1 MDQAH
6 IEANRAKLTQHVD
19 AEYTRSLIE
28 EVFEILNQVYFRPV
42 FIGFDELEE
51 RNHPD
56 APLIYIGNHSGMAF
70 PWDAMMFGAGIFQR
84 NGWQFEGN
92 CVRPLVAPMLTAS
105 PLMNPFM
112 IEDLWKRVGG
122 LEATF
127 LNFETM
133 MQHSDSHVLIYPEGL
148 DGIGKGFDKR
158 YQLQRFATSF
168 VRMAIKYKADVLPVM
183 CVNGEWVNPYMYKVP
198 AMNRVSR
205 IFGIPYLPLGII
217 LPLLLFLPWML
228 YYSMPAK
235 LTYVKGRRIRWQDL
249 TDKAYEDLTNEDVEE
264 IAARVRD
271 MAQQDLDAGVKAY
284 GHQPYRWGEMLRK
297 AFRYAKYFP
306 FYLPFGWVLIFNEFD
321 RKWRIRKPGE
331 RVRVY
336 TGPGATLLM
345 CLRNPMAFF
354 FLIPLIGWIPILMK
368 GLKKYN
374 GKR

>member
-6 IEANRAKLTQHVD
+6 IEANRHKLHEFVD
-19 AEYTRSLIE
+19 GEYTKSLAE
-28 EVFEILNQVYFRPV
+28 EVFEILNRVYFRPV
-42 FIGFDELEE
+42 FVGFDELET
-51 RNHPD
+51 RNNPD

-70 PWDAMMFGAGIFQR
+70 PWDAMVFGSGIFMLNNAQHD
-84 NGWQFEGN
+84 GN

-112 IEDLWKRVGG
+112 LDGFWKRVGG
-122 LEATF
+122 LDATF

-133 MQHSDSHVLIYPEGL
+133 MQYSKSHVLIYPEGL

-168 VRMAIKYKADVLPVM
+168 VRMAVKYKTDIVPVM

-235 LTYVKGRRIRWQDL
+235 LTFVKGRRIRWQDL
-249 TDKAYEDLTNEDVEE
+249 TNKTYDELSADELEAITQ
-264 IAARVRD
+264 RVQAS
-271 MAQQDLDAGVKAY
+271 AQADLDAAVEQY
-284 GHQPYRWGEMLRK
+284 GKHPYQLGEFFRKSLR
-297 AFRYAKYFP
+297 YLKYFP
-306 FYLPFGWVLIFNEFD
+306 FYLPFGWVLIFNEFE
-321 RKWRIRKPGE
+321 RKWRNRKPGE

-336 TGPGATLLM
+336 TGLGSTLLM
-345 CLRNPMAFF
+345 CLRNPMALF
-354 FLIPLIGWIPILMK
+354 FLVPLLGWIPILIK
-368 GLKKYN
+368 GLKKYE
-374 GKR
+374 GKK